1 MQKLND
7 ELLVAYLDGELD
19 DKQQA
24 DVEASIEQ
32 DAVARDRLA
41 RLGESKALVRA
52 AFDEL
57 LREEV
62 PERLIAAIHNADAA
76 AGIEPDAGRGAQILP
91 FRMRQAA
98 RGLATYRRWW
108 IAVPVAASLFGVML
122 GGGLGYFGLSSTK
135 SSGEQ
140 QVAAIQNAATN
151 GWLDNVAEFH
161 KLFISASTGENSFA
175 DIPANDNGGEVIQ
188 KISQR
193 TSQQNLRVP
202 DLKPWGLVF
211 QGARVVVVEGRSAAQ
226 LVYTADNKTV
236 GKAIGPLT
244 VLIGA
249 TKRPDISP
257 TFEHRQDVNMLY
269 WRRKGHV
276 YAIVGQADSG
286 YMWGLANDI
295 EWQLNAI

>member
-19 DKQQA
+19 DKQRA
-24 DVEASIEQ
+24 DVEAGLEQ
-32 DAVARDRLA
+32 DSSVRDRLT
-41 RLGESKALVRA
+41 RLGESTALVRA

-57 LREEV
+57 LREPV
-62 PERLIAAIHNADAA
+62 PEHLIAAIHTAD
-76 AGIEPDAGRGAQILP
+76 GDDSDAGRGAQILP
-91 FRMRQAA
+91 FRVRQAA
-98 RGLATYRRWW
+98 RGIAANRRWW
-108 IAVPVAASLFGVML
+108 IGVSAAAALFGVLL
-122 GGGLGYFGLSSTK
+122 GGGLGYLGLSSGK
-135 SSGEQ
+135 SGAEQ
-140 QVAAIQNAATN
+140 QVAAIQNAQTN
-151 GWLDNVAEFH
+151 GWLDNIAEFH
-161 KLFISASTGENSFA
+161 KLFVAASTGEKSFA

-188 KISQR
+188 KISAV
-193 TSQQNLRVP
+193 TSQPNVRVP

-211 QGARVVVVEGRSAAQ
+211 QGARVVVLEGRSAAQ

-244 VLIGA
+244 VLIGIS
-249 TKRPDISP
+249 KRPEIGP

-269 WRRKGHV
+269 WRHKGHV

>member
-1 MQKLND
+1 MQKLDD
-7 ELLVAYLDGELD
+7 ELLVAYHDGELD

-24 DVEASIEQ
+24 DVEARIEL
-32 DAVARDRLA
+32 DADARDRLA
-41 RLGESKALVRA
+41 RLGETTALVRA

-62 PERLIAAIHNADAA
+62 PAHLIAAIHDADAGN
-76 AGIEPDAGRGAQILP
+76 AGAGHGAQILP
-91 FRMRQAA
+91 FRMRRAA
-98 RGLATYRRWW
+98 RGLAAYRRWW
-108 IAVPVAASLFGVML
+108 IVVPVAASLFGVMI
-122 GGGLGYFGLSSTK
+122 GGGLGYFGLGSTK
-135 SSGEQ
+135 GNGEQ
-140 QVAAIQNAATN
+140 QVAAIQNAAAN
-151 GWLDNVAEFH
+151 GWLDNIAEFH
-161 KLFISASTGENSFA
+161 KLFVSASTGENSFA

-211 QGARVVVVEGRSAAQ
+211 QGARLVVLEGRSAAQ

-244 VLIGA
+244 VLIG
-249 TKRPDISP
+249 TSKRPDISP
-257 TFEHRQDVNMLY
+257 TFDHRQDVNMLY

>member
-24 DVEASIEQ
+24 DVEARLEE
-32 DAVARDRLA
+32 DAAARDRLT
-41 RLGESKALVRA
+41 RLGESTALVRA

-62 PERLIAAIHNADAA
+62 PQHLIAAIHKADPA
-76 AGIEPDAGRGAQILP
+76 AGNEPEDGRGAQILP

-98 RGLATYRRWW
+98 RGLAPYRRWW
-108 IAVPVAASLFGVML
+108 IAVPVAASLFGIMI
-122 GGGLGYFGLSSTK
+122 GGGLGYLGLGSTK
-135 SSGEQ
+135 SGEQ
-140 QVAAIQNAATN
+140 QVAIQNAATN

-161 KLFISASTGENSFA
+161 KLFVSAPGENSFA
-175 DIPANDNGGEVIQ
+175 DIPANENGGEVLQ

-193 TSQQNLRVP
+193 TAQQNLRVP

-211 QGARVVVVEGRSAAQ
+211 QGARLVVVEGRSAAQ

-244 VLIGA
+244 VLIGL

-276 YAIVGQADSG
+276 YVIVGQADSG
-286 YMWGLANDI
+286 YMWGLANDV
-295 EWQLNAI
+295 EWQLNGI